1 MTKVTIQ
8 NDVRPHKNCGLGLTS
23 LDVTCDRQ
31 TKALW
36 PRLQGTMHTMANMF
50 SYITLLLCAI
60 AISEACKCAV
70 PHPQTQ
76 FCNAD
81 FGKTYR
87 PVYCIHLV
95 LSAFH
100 GNFTTVMC
108 FLRDLQ
114 FVDTAQQDAPDI
126 FNRFTLSL
134 TWDAKLLSHL
144 EKLIEKSVSVL

>member
-8 NDVRPHKNCGLGLTS
+8 NDVRSHKNCGLGPTS

-36 PRLQGTMHTMANMF
+36 PRPQGTMHTMANMF

-114 FVDTAQQDAPDI
+114 FVDTA
-126 FNRFTLSL
+126 
-134 TWDAKLLSHL
+134 
-144 EKLIEKSVSVL
+144 